1 MQVRIGML
9 PVHLVSDPE
18 HIREVLAVR
27 HRDFHKGVGLQRARA
42 IVGNGLLTS
51 EDELHRRQRRLI
63 QPAFHH
69 QRIEEYAAT
78 MVACAGRT
86 SERWHGLAGG
96 PTARAAAPPRIDAH
110 AEMMRLTL
118 TIVARTLFGFDVED
132 RAAAIGRAME
142 ACLALFQRIGTMPLA
157 GVLEWLPLPGTIR
170 YHRARRKLNA
180 IVYDMIHERQ
190 AAAADSGDLI
200 SMLLRAVD
208 DETGAR
214 MSDTQLRDEVITLF
228 LAGHETTADALAWSW
243 LLLAQHPAVEA
254 RLHEELASVLG
265 ARPATAAD
273 VPRLRYTRAI
283 VAETLRLYPPA
294 WIIGRRAIRD
304 TEIGGY
310 AIPAGAIVLVSP
322 WVVHHDARWFAQPCR
337 FEPERWLDGSEARRP
352 RFSFF
357 PFGGGPRIC
366 IGEQFAWTEAVLAL
380 ATLARRWRL
389 RPAPDLRVG
398 LQPSITLRPRWGL
411 SMLLEPSGAVA

>member
-1 MQVRIGML
+1 VRLGLL

-18 HIREVLAVR
+18 LIREALVVR

-42 IVGNGLLTS
+42 LIGDGLLTS

-69 QRIEEYAAT
+69 QRIEQYAAA
-78 MVACAGRT
+78 MVACAART
-86 SERWHGLAGG
+86 DARWLDLTRGASSGSAAG
-96 PTARAAAPPRIDAH
+96 ARIDAH

-118 TIVARTLFGFDVED
+118 MIVGRTLFGFDVED
-132 RAAAIGRAME
+132 RAAAIGRAMD

-157 GVLEWLPLPGTIR
+157 DLLEWLPLPGNFR
-170 YHRARRKLNA
+170 YHKARRELNA
-180 IVYDMIHERQ
+180 IVYGMIRERQ
-190 AAAADSGDLI
+190 AEGADRGDLI

-214 MSDTQLRDEVITLF
+214 MTETQLRDEVITLF

-243 LLLAQHPAVEA
+243 LLLAQHPAVET

-265 ARPATAAD
+265 NRPATAAD
-273 VPRLRYTRAI
+273 VPRLVFTRAV
-283 VAETLRLYPPA
+283 VAEALRLYPPA
-294 WIIGRRAIRD
+294 WIIGRRAIVD

-310 AIPAGAIVLVSP
+310 TIPAGSIVVVSP
-322 WVVHHDARWFAQPCR
+322 WVVHHDARWFAAPDR
-337 FEPERWLDGSEARRP
+337 FEPDRWLDGSEATRP

-357 PFGGGPRIC
+357 PFGAGPRIC
-366 IGEQFAWTEAVLAL
+366 IGEQFAWTEAVLVL
-380 ATLARRWRL
+380 ATLAGRWRL
-389 RPAPDLRVG
+389 QPAADLRVG
-398 LQPSITLRPRWGL
+398 LRPSITLRPRWGL
-411 SMLLEPSGAVA
+411 SMLLEPRGEVA